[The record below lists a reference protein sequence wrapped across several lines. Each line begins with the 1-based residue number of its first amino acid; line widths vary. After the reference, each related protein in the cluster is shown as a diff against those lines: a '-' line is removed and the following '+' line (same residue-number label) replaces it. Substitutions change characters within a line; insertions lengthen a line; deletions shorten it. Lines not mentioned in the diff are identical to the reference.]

1 MKLFPPFCDEHNFK
15 ASKLEFASYL
25 VDIEFYKIRAISFD
39 EVILY
44 LPLQNAV
51 SVQSLSQCFNQFVSG
66 PVNQTKHI
74 GSFMNTFVKRLSK
87 TIQPYKKLS
96 SCPL

>member
-1 MKLFPPFCDEHNFK
+1 MKLFPPFFDEHNFK

-66 PVNQTKHI
+66 PKNILVH
-74 GSFMNTFVKRLSK
+74 S
-87 TIQPYKKLS
+87 
-96 SCPL
+96 